1 MMKIRVT
8 LFGLIFIAV
17 FCLIKSQRQI
27 IPSNQFFLLQRPNLQ
42 LIQLHA
48 QQQQRPSFP
57 PPPSPLNQRR
67 QFRTQ
72 QQQITRRP
80 IPRISL
86 RRRNISAERSLRAG
100 ISRNKPARIILD
112 PNLSNEITKKSDNRF
127 IPQLQLRTQGN
138 ANFSR
143 SATTVAPQ
151 RFAPP
156 RQAPPQRPPP
166 PPIEVTPSRGPAVR
180 PPVLRRPPLPSSA
193 PTRTQSMPQR
203 SPQPQQPPPPPR
215 SPTQSREQPPSR
227 TPVPQQQQ
235 HPRPPPQPSTQQQ
248 TFLRPPTSPRMSPSM
263 QRPPMPRPQ
272 IRQQPS
278 LSPPPPQQKQQF
290 NQPRPPATTMP
301 SPPPPP
307 LQLQQQQRPR
317 ITPEQRF
324 TRPDQARMSPS
335 APIGPPRPS
344 PSMTTNNIDDP
355 SPPLQSRVRSSA
367 LSPPPSAHMPGFLP
381 PSNSV
386 VDELNNSKNFLE
398 VARRLHLRRVIRGSA
413 H

>member
-80 IPRISL
+80 IP
-86 RRRNISAERSLRAG
+86 
-100 ISRNKPARIILD
+100 
-112 PNLSNEITKKSDNRF
+112 SDNRF

-248 TFLRPPTSPRMSPSM
+248 TFLRPPKSPRMSPSM